1 MPAVAVCLAGIPAV
15 AKRENDERY
24 ITLYADQQADVRD
37 IATQLNRLKAAFPR
51 NEAVFFNLLAER
63 IVARGMTRSQL
74 TEAVN
79 RLIDGFQ
86 YKELNVSDVIGWDK
100 RIKLYS
106 HSEVK
111 DLCALPNPK
120 AEWTDFKVV
129 QVGESYYRVKRSDLA
144 RYGLE

>member
-1 MPAVAVCLAGIPAV
+1 M

-86 YKELNVSDVIGWDK
+86 YKEINISDVIGWDK
-100 RIKLYS
+100 RIKLYDYN
-106 HSEVK
+106 EVC
-111 DLCALPNPK
+111 DLCGPPHYK
-120 AEWTDFKVV
+120 AKWSDFKVV
-129 QVGESYYRVKRSDLA
+129 EVGGSHYRVKRSDLA
-144 RYGLE
+144 RYGLD